1 MLGSRITL
9 CRKAYGWSQSG
20 LAKRLHISPSAVGM
34 YEQGRREPP
43 CDILIASA
51 ETFDV
56 SVDYL
61 LTSKKAQHYATESYI
76 PNILQNRILSEQGLL
91 SAARNLREKLLLLA
105 PETAQSD
112 G

>member
-9 CRKAYGWSQSG
+9 CRKACGWSQAG

-43 CDILIASA
+43 CDILIALA

-61 LTSKKAQHYATESYI
+61 LTGKNTPHYATESYI
-76 PNILQNRILSEQGLL
+76 PNILQNRILSEQGLTIFSKNEL
-91 SAARNLREKLLLLA
+91 AVLVAALLISDEK
-105 PETAQSD
+105 S
-112 G
+112 

>member
-9 CRKAYGWSQSG
+9 CRKACGWSQAG
-20 LAKRLHISPSAVGM
+20 LAKRLNVSPSAVRM

-43 CDILIASA
+43 CDILIALA

-61 LTSKKAQHYATESYI
+61 LTGKNAPHYATESYI
-76 PNILQNRILSEQGLL
+76 PNVLQNRILSAQGLTIFSKNEL
-91 SAARNLREKLLLLA
+91 AVLVAALLI
-105 PETAQSD
+105 SD
-112 G
+112 ENS

>member
-9 CRKAYGWSQSG
+9 CRKACGWSQAG

-43 CDILIASA
+43 CDILIALA

-61 LTSKKAQHYATESYI
+61 LTGKNAPHYATESYI
-76 PNILQNRILSEQGLL
+76 PNVLQNRILSAQRLTIFTKNELAVLVAALL
-91 SAARNLREKLLLLA
+91 I
-105 PETAQSD
+105 SD
-112 G
+112 ENG